1 MKHDWMPIFAVSSNF
16 TLDVLYNGSGYEL
29 IFAECPVHSSVK
41 WKETIKKSISIKLNK
56 KLLNTD
62 ICSAS

>member
-1 MKHDWMPIFAVSSNF
+1 MFAVSCHF
-16 TLDVLYNGSGYEL
+16 TLDVLYNGSGYKLFSQSALSWLGEM
-29 IFAECPVHSSVK
+29 K
-41 WKETIKKSISIKLNK
+41 RNYKKSILTKFKN